1 MLLIAFVIVVIILL
15 CMYNMNYMKIIGI
28 LLISFTGWLMLNHDN
43 INENNNEIIND
54 YYGGGSKYKNKLK
67 LNNKNSKLH
76 LNKKN
81 NSIHIEHLLKFK
93 LKRTNNTGHTDVHV
107 DDDLLHCIETNSSP
121 SVNHIPPNA
130 LISNNFTRC
139 ITDSSPEIKY
149 TSRVHDFKRSLHW
162 GQLKLM
168 LTEIEYLTIVMKQYK
183 DKRPI
188 YFVYAGAAPGH
199 HIKFLS
205 DMFDKVH
212 FELYDPNKFVVKDD
226 AMIKTHV
233 EYFTDDVARH
243 WSKQKDKFVIF
254 CSDIRLTP
262 ATEEQVIK
270 DMAMQLKW
278 WEIMN
283 PEFAMFKFRL
293 PWRQGRTLYPKG
305 EIYIQPF
312 PGPTS
317 TETRLIVKKNAPII
331 EYNNT
336 KYESNLYYHN
346 TTSRFKKY
354 HCILGNLDLKS
365 DHLDNCY
372 DCVSFI
378 NIAKDYLQFKYP
390 FMKDVDLKQKTYK
403 LVQDIQNEIT
413 KKHNIYSQTIKS
425 LNKFISLYNT
435 WQFNPSNKKVYN

>member
-1 MLLIAFVIVVIILL
+1 
-15 CMYNMNYMKIIGI
+15 
-28 LLISFTGWLMLNHDN
+28 
-43 INENNNEIIND
+43 
-54 YYGGGSKYKNKLK
+54 
-67 LNNKNSKLH
+67 
-76 LNKKN
+76 
-81 NSIHIEHLLKFK
+81 
-93 LKRTNNTGHTDVHV
+93 
-107 DDDLLHCIETNSSP
+107 
-121 SVNHIPPNA
+121 
-130 LISNNFTRC
+130 
-139 ITDSSPEIKY
+139 
-149 TSRVHDFKRSLHW
+149 
-162 GQLKLM
+162 
-168 LTEIEYLTIVMKQYK
+168 
-183 DKRPI
+183 
-188 YFVYAGAAPGH
+188 
-199 HIKFLS
+199 
-205 DMFDKVH
+205 
-212 FELYDPNKFVVKDD
+212 
-226 AMIKTHV
+226 MIKTHV

-262 ATEEQVIK
+262 PTEEQVIK
-270 DMAMQLKW
+270 DMTMQLNW
-278 WEIMN
+278 WKIMN

-293 PWRQGRTLYPKG
+293 PCQKGKTLYPKG

-331 EYNNT
+331 EYDNT
-336 KYESNLYYHN
+336 EYESRLFYHN

-390 FMKDVDLKQKTYK
+390 SMKSVDLKQKTYK

-425 LNKFISLYNT
+425 LNTFISLYNT
-435 WQFNPSNKKVYN
+435 WQFNPLNKKIYN